1 MNIIEAEDLVKGLPD
16 QALFQEA
23 QFPSGR
29 IPQFLAVS
37 EVQRRQDMRQRFQA
51 AQQGQKPSVKDQ
63 ILQGGIGS
71 TGMAPEMSSA
81 PPMAPQMPPQGAP
94 MPPPVGMAGGG
105 MIPGGIVYMQEGRTV
120 PGADNELTR
129 LVSLRRAAMA
139 RGDSAG
145 AAEIE
150 RRIAALNPA
159 LNQSIPNP
167 ALPVNVPVDVPVS
180 PAATNLQD
188 LETRLRNL
196 RARGAR
202 PEQIENLER
211 RIAGLSA
218 APVVPAA
225 APPSAGQEAVSPGLP
240 AAGASMNAPRPQ
252 AGADTL
258 SRGGTGF
265 ESLMRN
271 LMQTQGLSPQGLS
284 PEEKAYID
292 LNKQFAEQGLPPP
305 IDLSQYVQAAQQR
318 QQSAREEAR
327 QDAIASTLMNLGTGL
342 FAGDPAAGMQRA
354 TQEAMATLREGR
366 KEASAEGRAAEQLQL
381 QAAQQNRQNI
391 IDNMKFRTETV
402 GAIANI
408 ISGNRKADRETQMQS
423 AQIQMQAAQILSNY
437 QINLQRMQNDLAVA
451 GMSRTDIKNKLES
464 EARNRATELYLESRR
479 GIVQD
484 PSKPVDV
491 QDMARQVNIITSQLL
506 GGMDSATPSTGSVT
520 VRYQN
525 KDYTFPTQEA
535 ASQFKSRLGI

>member
-37 EVQRRQDMRQRFQA
+37 EVQRRQDMRQRFQT

-81 PPMAPQMPPQGAP
+81 PPMAPQMPPQGGP

-150 RRIAALNPA
+150 RRIAALNPT

-167 ALPVNVPVDVPVS
+167 ALPVAAPVNAPVS
-180 PAATNLQD
+180 AANTNPQD

-202 PEQIENLER
+202 PEQIANLER
-211 RIAGLSA
+211 QIAGLSA
-218 APVVPAA
+218 DPVVPAA
-225 APPSAGQEAVSPGLP
+225 PAPAAPNARQEAVSPGLP
-240 AAGASMNAPRPQ
+240 AAGEAMNAPRQQ
-252 AGADTL
+252 AGV
-258 SRGGTGF
+258 GT
-265 ESLMRN
+265 
-271 LMQTQGLSPQGLS
+271 SPMGYFTDLLKPYERPAEVQAS
-284 PEEKAYID
+284 ID
-292 LNKQFAEQGLPPP
+292 LAKSMSEQGLPPP
-305 IDLSQYVQAAQQR
+305 VDLTQYIQSAQQR
-318 QQSAREEAR
+318 QQEARDEAR
-327 QDAIASTLMNLGTGL
+327 QMAIANTLMNLGTGL
-342 FAGDPAAGMQRA
+342 VAGDPAAGLQRA
-354 TQEAMATLREGR
+354 TQAATETLREGR
-366 KEASAEGRAAEQLQL
+366 REAQAEGRMAEQLQL
-381 QAAQQNRQNI
+381 QAAQQNRQNLL
-391 IDNMKFRTETV
+391 DNMKFRSESV
-402 GAIANI
+402 NAIANI
-408 ISGNRKADRETQMQS
+408 ISGEEKTTRETQMQ
-423 AQIQMQAAQILSNY
+423 AAQVLSNY
-437 QINLQRMQNDLAVA
+437 QINLQRMQNDLTVA
-451 GMSRTDIKNKLES
+451 GMGRSDANRRVQS
-464 EARNRATELYLESRR
+464 EARNRATELVLKSAE
-479 GIVQD
+479 GKIPP
-484 PSKPVDV
+484 PSA
-491 QDMARQVNIITSQLL
+491 QDMARQVDIITSQFL
-506 GGMDSATPSTGSVT
+506 GGMDSSARSTLN
-520 VRYQN
+520 RA
-525 KDYTFPTQEA
+525 DQEA
-535 ASQFKSRLGI
+535 LNWANSNPNDERSSQIKARLGVP